1 MKNAKSV
8 QNVNMCNVVLL
19 SHSYRNL
26 PPAKNSK
33 NITVNYSHSNH
44 DYYTLPTPQAA
55 PTQNIW
61 KMECIIPKT
70 NLK

>member
-1 MKNAKSV
+1 MKNAKSL
-8 QNVNMCNVVLL
+8 QNVNMSNVVLL

-44 DYYTLPTPQAA
+44 DYYTLPTHQAA
-55 PTQNIW
+55 PIKKFGKLNA
-61 KMECIIPKT
+61 
-70 NLK
+70 

>member
-1 MKNAKSV
+1 MQKSI
-8 QNVNMCNVVLL
+8 QNVNMCNAVLL

-26 PPAKNSK
+26 PTAKNSK
-33 NITVNYSHSNH
+33 NITVNYSHLNH
-44 DYYTLPTPQAA
+44 DYYTLPTHQAA

-61 KMECIIPKT
+61 KKKFIIPKT

>member
-1 MKNAKSV
+1 MKYANSI

-19 SHSYRNL
+19 SHSHRNL

-33 NITVNYSHSNH
+33 SITVNYSHSNQ
-44 DYYTLPTPQAA
+44 DYYTLPTHQAA
-55 PTQNIW
+55 LTQDIW
-61 KMECIIPKT
+61 KMECIIPNT